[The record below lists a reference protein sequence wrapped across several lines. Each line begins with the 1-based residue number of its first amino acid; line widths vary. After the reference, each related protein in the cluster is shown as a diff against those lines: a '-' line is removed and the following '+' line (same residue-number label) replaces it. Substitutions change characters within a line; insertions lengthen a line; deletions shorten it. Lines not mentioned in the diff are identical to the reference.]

1 MFPFPGTQTG
11 LFLLSGPLLSRS
23 LALHASSLFGC
34 QLCPLPGGSVSFPS
48 LPCPH
53 TATSCPL
60 WELHEAGVGGGE
72 DDLEDFGA
80 KQSPERDWGPE
91 MLSAQLSTSHYPSI
105 CPCVCPLPCTVQ
117 TGLLVWIRVWI
128 LASCIL
134 LANPPIWV
142 GALGKRGE
150 RGGDRKMTLIK
161 RSAFGYPDIYLC
173 QDLP

>member
-1 MFPFPGTQTG
+1 M
-11 LFLLSGPLLSRS
+11 
-23 LALHASSLFGC
+23 SSSWWLGK
-34 QLCPLPGGSVSFPS
+34 LPFPS

-117 TGLLVWIRVWI
+117 TGLLVWICVCI